1 MPHSLKLY
9 SNMFLTLI
17 QGSNGG
23 QKCFRI
29 CSLLSVKSSCNSV
42 DSRFLKCN
50 RGRHNIFLAFPSISL
65 PLPMFV
71 HSVPHVKRIHDQKL
85 MHQQALQLVK
95 CLCNHMVLSTYSTV
109 EQIFVEATIVAA
121 WLGIREVIEVIVEAF
136 PVAILAQEATTE
148 HQTFDLA
155 VKNRCEKVFN
165 LIYQMSDHKH
175 RLVGTGATILH
186 LAAGLAPSHKLNQV
200 SGAALQMQREL
211 QWFKVTRFIL

>member
-1 MPHSLKLY
+1 MPRSLKLY

-42 DSRFLKCN
+42 NSRFLKCN
-50 RGRHNIFLAFPSISL
+50 RGITYLLLFPLSAYLFLC
-65 PLPMFV
+65 V

-95 CLCNHMVLSTYSTV
+95 CLCNHMVSSTYSTV

-121 WLGIREVIEVIVEAF
+121 RLGIHEVIEVIVEAF

-148 HQTFDLA
+148 HQIFDQA

-175 RLVGTGATILH
+175 WLVGTGATILR